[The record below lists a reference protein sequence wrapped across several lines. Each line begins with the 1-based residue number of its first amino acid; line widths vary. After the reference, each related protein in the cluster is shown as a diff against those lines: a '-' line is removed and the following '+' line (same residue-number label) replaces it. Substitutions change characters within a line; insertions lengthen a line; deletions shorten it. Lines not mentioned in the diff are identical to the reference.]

1 MTTEA
6 SHRAAQV
13 RLEDVV
19 NAALAGVARAI
30 QTHGAAP
37 GHPPIYVGIVAALP
51 AHEAAQAAGPQ
62 AIGRP
67 PTFVGIVAAGIQA
80 RAQPQAAAEAQ
91 LPGLPPHTFVGI
103 RVEKA
108 FDPNDTHELQ
118 RALTNVQQQLQ

>member
-19 NAALAGVARAI
+19 TAAMAGVARAI

-51 AHEAAQAAGPQ
+51 AHEAAQAQ
-62 AIGRP
+62 AQAVGRP
-67 PTFVGIVAAGIQA
+67 PTFVGIVAAGVQA

-108 FDPNDTHELQ
+108 FDPNDAHELQ